1 MKLLGISLFCVFS
14 TLIIWM
20 TMSRFGDAQS
30 YQVYDHPLMKL
41 PAQSLAIS
49 TSSIQ
54 IAEKF
59 LNQNVNNGIRLA
71 VHISSDGQLFT
82 APPQSFEFLRTLA
95 EKNPAMFKGLK
106 SHLYTFEFLKSQNS
120 DFIAVNVWKKLK
132 PAFWIFDIQDNAVDA
147 DRFIVEWVEANQWS
161 DNLIIRSDVDLIISS
176 LKRSKPLWIY
186 GSSLSDN
193 TQFLTMAS
201 AHLEGLPRFLRDYY
215 FTTLTY
221 QNRDMINPR
230 VFDEMRKRKK
240 KIAIGPVF
248 SLEEKTQAL
257 LHSPDILIL
266 DEKLLDTHSQNSL

>member
-1 MKLLGISLFCVFS
+1 MKLLGISLFCVFA
-14 TLIIWM
+14 TLIIWL
-20 TMSRFGDAQS
+20 TMSKFGDAQA
-30 YQVYDHPLMKL
+30 YQAYDHPLMSL
-41 PAQSLAIS
+41 PAPSFAIS
-49 TSSIQ
+49 TSSISV
-54 IAEKF
+54 AEKF
-59 LNQNVNNGIRLA
+59 LAQNKAHGLRLA

-82 APPQSFEFLRTLA
+82 APPQSFEFLKSLA

-120 DFIAVNVWKKLK
+120 DLLVVNSWKNLK
-132 PAFWIFDIQDNAVDA
+132 PAFWIFDVQDNAVDA
-147 DRFIVEWVEANQWS
+147 DRFIIEWVEANQWS
-161 DNLIIRSDVDLIISS
+161 DNLIIRSDVDLIVSS

-186 GSSLSDN
+186 GSSLSDS

-201 AHLEGLPRFLRDYY
+201 ARLEGLPRFLRDYY

-248 SLEEKTQAL
+248 SLKEKTQAL

-266 DEKLLDTHSQNSL
+266 DEKLLDTHSQNSF

>member
-1 MKLLGISLFCVFS
+1 
-14 TLIIWM
+14 
-20 TMSRFGDAQS
+20 MSRFGDAQS
-30 YQVYDHPLMKL
+30 YQAYDHPLMKL
-41 PAQSLAIS
+41 PTPSFAIS
-49 TSSIQ
+49 TSSIKA
-54 IAEKF
+54 AEK
-59 LNQNVNNGIRLA
+59 LLSQNNSHGLRLA
-71 VHISSDGQLFT
+71 IHISSDGQLFT
-82 APPQSFEFLRTLA
+82 APSHAFDFLNNLA

-106 SHLYTFEFLKSQNS
+106 PHLYTFEFLKSQNS
-120 DFIAVNVWKKLK
+120 AFIALYAWKNLN

-147 DRFIVEWVEANQWS
+147 DKFIVEWVEANKWS
-161 DNLIIRSDVDLIISS
+161 DRLIIRSDVDLIVSS

-230 VFDEMRKRKK
+230 VLDEMRKRKK

-248 SLEEKTQAL
+248 SQEEKTQAL
-257 LHSPDILIL
+257 LHSPDILII
-266 DEKLLDTHSQNSL
+266 DEKLLDTHSQSSL